1 MKKPPRTLKRP
12 PRIVPLQLAVWSSR
26 TVCFAFALRLTQ
38 WAPWRPFLRKV
49 LRLAQHPRFT
59 MLTITVQTRI
69 IISSSPVA
77 LAAPFTDQ
85 AYPVPLALGSEGTP
99 WR

>member
-1 MKKPPRTLKRP
+1 
-12 PRIVPLQLAVWSSR
+12 
-26 TVCFAFALRLTQ
+26 
-38 WAPWRPFLRKV
+38 
-49 LRLAQHPRFT
+49 

-85 AYPVPLALGSEGTP
+85 AYPVPLALGSGRVESPDLEVWLRSPRLTSALDAAFPNMQAWAKEHIPIQFKKYAGEADDAGLDKASFTKVNST
-99 WR
+99 